1 MKTSMGL
8 CGATGK
14 TPNIEVGYVKQV
26 NYNDKAKVIITGTR
40 ENPILNFEIPKGKD
54 GAKLIIKE
62 YFNGDIT
69 VLNNLRDL
77 PLEVSEEHNK
87 TVMSVNGIK
96 ELLDKVNEIDR
107 DYKLKDGELSSKIE
121 SEKETLKNL
130 ITTLENTLISKINN
144 INDVKI
150 PKIENDINKNSTD
163 ISLNTQDINTLKSEN
178 EKLKEV
184 NKKLNEALDSTLIYV
199 DKEGEEIKEY
209 TTIAPIK
216 NLKIKGKTV
225 VTDAPTETNENNKR
239 IESSG
244 ELEGNKIN
252 ILSNNKNL
260 FNIDKFLKSNENK
273 AFYSTDGFGNIIIN
287 SLDYRS
293 STDDLNACFKLKKNT
308 SYVINCSLS
317 SSKLRLLV
325 KQSNGEWVN
334 ITPPQEGIFN
344 SGDLGIVL
352 LKFIED
358 NNYPLKVYNIQL
370 EEGTKATDYSEP
382 KEDKKEISFNLDG
395 GLKSLPNGVADTIEQ
410 KDNGFYLV
418 QRVGK
423 IVLNGQDLS
432 WSVLNNDKTNT
443 INFVC
448 SGINSTKEND
458 INIICNSFNV
468 GIMGYGDDVESLFK
482 SLNGVYISILRSR
495 LSTQDVNGLKAWLQ
509 ANPTTVYYE
518 LVTALETKL
527 NIDNNLQTFKDLT
540 YITSENNIKP
550 TLNVSL
556 SKSINSIIDEI
567 KRKVYALDTPNIKE
581 EV

>member
-77 PLEVSEEHNK
+77 PQEVSDEHNK

-96 ELLDKVNEIDR
+96 ELLDKVNEITR